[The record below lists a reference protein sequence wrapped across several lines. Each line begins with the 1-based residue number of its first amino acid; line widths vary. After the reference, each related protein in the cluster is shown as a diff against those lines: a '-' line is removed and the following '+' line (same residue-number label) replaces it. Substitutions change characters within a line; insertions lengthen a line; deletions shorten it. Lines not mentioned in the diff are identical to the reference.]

1 MANYR
6 ELKRLKERYS
16 LLADWYG
23 SDFAM
28 TEFSAASHTP
38 QAQKI
43 GDLLS
48 DVLKEVKAPEANKLL
63 QVENI
68 WKEVIGDT
76 FVRFVTPGYF
86 RENEFFIEVSHSALI
101 QELQPITGTIL
112 KRLNEKL
119 GEGFCSKVTL
129 VGAGSRPKQQ

>member
-28 TEFSAASHTP
+28 TEFSASSHTP

-43 GDLLS
+43 GDLLP
-48 DVLKEVKAPEANKLL
+48 DVLKEIKAPEANKLL
-63 QVENI
+63 LVENVWSEI
-68 WKEVIGDT
+68 IGDT
-76 FVRFVTPGYF
+76 FVRFVSPGYF
-86 RENEFFIEVSHSALI
+86 REDEFFIEVSHSAII
-101 QELQPITGTIL
+101 QELQPVTGTIL
-112 KRLNEKL
+112 KRINSKL
-119 GEGFCSKVTL
+119 GENFCSKVTL
-129 VGAGSRPKQQ
+129 VGAGSRPKQ